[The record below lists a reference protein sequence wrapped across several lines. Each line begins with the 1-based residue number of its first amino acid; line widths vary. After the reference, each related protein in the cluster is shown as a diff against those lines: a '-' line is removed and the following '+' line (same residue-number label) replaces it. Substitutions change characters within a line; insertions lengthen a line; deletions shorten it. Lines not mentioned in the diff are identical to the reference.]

1 MRTVS
6 TNQGFLT
13 FINNL
18 EARVFN
24 KVKCHDFVLV
34 NSLTEAE
41 QHCAEQ
47 LVQKN
52 VLEKVDRH
60 EQTGYRAYS
69 TKIRL

>member
-6 TNQGFLT
+6 TNQGYLT
-13 FINNL
+13 FINNI
-18 EARVFN
+18 EARVFD
-24 KVKCHDFVLV
+24 KIKCHDFVSV

-41 QHCAEQ
+41 QHNADQ

-52 VLEKVDRH
+52 VLEKINRH

-69 TKIRL
+69 TKISL